1 MPKLKLKHQKRIIS
15 ILFLG
20 ASVLLFKPVIDEVI
34 NTIVLSQSIQEVEA
48 ELALL
53 EAENGNL
60 QAHKAKLEDPE
71 YVKSYARATYMLT
84 KEGEQI
90 YYLPKSDDW

>member
-1 MPKLKLKHQKRIIS
+1 MPKLKPKLKKRIIS
-15 ILFLG
+15 FLFLG
-20 ASVLLFKPVIDEVI
+20 ASVFLFKPVIDEVVD
-34 NTIVLSQSIQEVEA
+34 TIFLIQSIKEVEA
-48 ELALL
+48 ELAIL

-60 QAHKAKLEDPE
+60 QAQKTKLEDPE

-90 YYLPKSDDW
+90 YYLPKADE